1 MRLLRQERPCSC
13 LKFII
18 TMAFQFDSSV
28 VVSTLPMLVRGVWYT
43 IYLTVGGLFFGFWLG
58 VATGL
63 MKISRPFLTRKLAV
77 IYIELIRGTPMLV
90 QAMFLYYGVPM
101 AIGLRIPPL
110 VAGIIIIAINSGA
123 YIAEIVRGAIE
134 SISIGQSEA
143 GRSIGLTRAQ
153 TMRYIIWPQAFRRMI
168 PPLGN
173 QFIISLKD
181 TSLLMVIGVGELLRT
196 GQEIVAVNFRAF
208 EVYLAVAI
216 VYLAMTMTIAKALR
230 VLEYRLAT
238 AHQRSRP

>member
-1 MRLLRQERPCSC
+1 
-13 LKFII
+13 
-18 TMAFQFDSSV
+18 MAFQFEPSV
-28 VVSTLPMLVRGVWYT
+28 IVDTLPMLMRGVWYT
-43 IYLTVGGLFFGFWLG
+43 IYLTVGGLFFGFLLG

-63 MKISRPFLTRKLAV
+63 MKLSRPFFVRKLADLYV
-77 IYIELIRGTPMLV
+77 ELIRGTPMLV

-101 AIGLRIPPL
+101 AVGLRIPPL
-110 VAGIIIIAINSGA
+110 VAGVIIIAINSGA
-123 YIAEIVRGAIE
+123 YIAEIVRGAIQ
-134 SISIGQSEA
+134 SINIGQSEA

-153 TMRYIIWPQAFRRMI
+153 TMRYIIWPQAFKRMI

-208 EVYLAVAI
+208 EVYIAVAL
-216 VYLAMTMTIAKALR
+216 VYLVMTMSIAKALKI
-230 VLEYRLAT
+230 LETRLINKTSGKSA
-238 AHQRSRP
+238 